1 MIAIIARVAIAGF
14 AVTGLRSRGRARA
27 APAADAAVTALD
39 TSSLRR
45 VADDAH
51 SSAVAAPIRRS
62 RRLRFPIENTAPFGS
77 VSTAEPAI
85 SHTPRIDDA
94 GGACARRPCLFN
106 DLWGLRAPS
115 DAELLLDGVAS
126 LENRAGSLE
135 KRGQI
140 AGITGPFFRR
150 FSGEPSRPCGGSPE
164 NRRIRQKNSL
174 ENRRSAPRRRHGAHR
189 RRARRPSLSPSAG
202 PAGVRPSRRPEA
214 RPGAPGHPRSARRA
228 RPRGPRRAC
237 RSAFS

>member
-85 SHTPRIDDA
+85 SHTPRSGDA
-94 GGACARRPCLFN
+94 EGASARRARLFN
-106 DLWGLRAPS
+106 DLSGHRAPS

-126 LENRAGSLE
+126 PENRANSPE
-135 KRGQI
+135 KCRQAAGI
-140 AGITGPFFRR
+140 AGTFSER
-150 FSGEPSRPCGGSPE
+150 FSGEASDPA
-164 NRRIRQKNSL
+164 KNSL
-174 ENRRSAPRRRHGAHR
+174 EHR
-189 RRARRPSLSPSAG
+189 RVQPEILRSTGRYGRSRPAFHARRGSTAEVVRGGAG
-202 PAGVRPSRRPEA
+202 GVGLRDHDT
-214 RPGAPGHPRSARRA
+214 GA
-228 RPRGPRRAC
+228 
-237 RSAFS
+237 